1 MNCDRVFDVLTRGP
15 FPTGAASDAAVER
28 HLGHCAECRRLATA
42 LRPAVELFEEAIHPE
57 DSRGL
62 PSYWGEVTEPHPAAY
77 DATFATLEE
86 EISIART
93 TRRALHRAR
102 ATRSL
107 IPVRAIDDCDRLF
120 RFLGAVAVGVV
131 LAFSFRTMSDGAG
144 EAASSSRSAGMN
156 ISGLPWQ
163 VCSAA
168 MIVAPQRPG
177 QGASMQASGI
187 SSLASLES
195 SQLRCCSKCHH
206 AGSRFAG
213 AAPVPQSVAMSCV
226 ACHAERG
233 DEPDE
238 QELMLES
245 HSELENLS
253 DSGA

>member
-15 FPTGAASDAAVER
+15 FPTGAESDAAVER

-42 LRPAVELFEEAIHPE
+42 LRPAVELFEEAIRPE

-86 EISIART
+86 EISVAKT

-120 RFLGAVAVGVV
+120 RFFGAVAVGVV
-131 LAFSFRTMSDGAG
+131 LAFSFRTMADGAG
-144 EAASSSRSAGMN
+144 EGTNSPRSAGMN
-156 ISGLPWQ
+156 MSGLPWQ

-168 MIVAPQRPG
+168 MIVAPPRSG

-187 SSLASLES
+187 SKLASLES
-195 SQLRCCSKCHH
+195 SQLRCCSECHH

-213 AAPVPQSVAMSCV
+213 AAPIPQSVALSCA
-226 ACHAERG
+226 ACHTASV

-238 QELMLES
+238 QEYLLES
-245 HSELENLS
+245 HSKLEKLT